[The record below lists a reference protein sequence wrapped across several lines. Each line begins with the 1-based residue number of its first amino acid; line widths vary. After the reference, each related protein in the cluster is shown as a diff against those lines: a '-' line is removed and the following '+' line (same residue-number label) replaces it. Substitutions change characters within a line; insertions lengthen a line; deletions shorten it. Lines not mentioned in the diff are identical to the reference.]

1 MTMNFQHEQEAG
13 TKFRSALRALR
24 ATAICAATLVF
35 FGCVSTPKVMPV
47 NPEIKASP
55 AGTVEQSQSGAR
67 DNVPPGNDSGIK
79 KDSAS
84 AETAVSPATSVEPP
98 VAQSPVTK
106 NDAAEP
112 DVKQNGQDEKVE
124 TSLSS
129 GSAYSAQEQADK
141 ELRTKMLQELK
152 AALMESIKSDLTPS
166 LLSEELKGFGE
177 ELSSSIRDDLLREIW
192 LAKEEMKNN
201 LKDQIRSEVTASI
214 QENLQE
220 LEEQMKTEMHE
231 DTLREIW
238 GVRQDLGMFRFSGD
252 IRLRYEDDRYG
263 SNNFNEAT
271 KISQGVDT
279 QTLLNTWANEE
290 YLKYRVRF
298 NVTAKVNE
306 KLDAIIGLSTGSTS
320 NPVSA
325 NTTVD
330 NYMTSDS
337 VLFGLAY
344 LSWRPQ
350 ENVTILGGRF
360 PNPFF
365 YTDLVWSPNLNFDGL
380 AMKTE
385 TGVMD
390 LTTSYLTVGAFPLQ
404 QSDPANI
411 FDYSQHAKWLYA
423 GQVGLERKDT
433 TGISANIG
441 AAYYYFD
448 NISGVPNNDAGTP
461 DATDWSSPLFTQKG
475 NSIFYLID
483 PTTSGNYHIGLA
495 SKFKELNITG
505 DLDIGLWDP
514 IHIVFLGDYVT
525 NLGFNKG
532 AVLNL
537 VGASSYVDST
547 DGYQVGLSVGYPET
561 VKAGAWKASF
571 YAKRLGND
579 AVVDAY
585 TDSDFHLGGTNAQGW
600 ILGLDVGLATNCWLE
615 TRWLSADQ
623 INGPPLAIDVLLVD
637 LNAKF

>member
-1 MTMNFQHEQEAG
+1 MTTNFQHKREAG
-13 TKFRSALRALR
+13 TTFRIALRVLR
-24 ATAICAATLVF
+24 ATARYAVTLVF
-35 FGCVSTPKVMPV
+35 FGCVSTPKVMPI
-47 NPEIKASP
+47 NHEIKASP

-67 DNVPPGNDSGIK
+67 DNAPTGNDSGLK
-79 KDSAS
+79 KN
-84 AETAVSPATSVEPP
+84 AVSADTAASPAPSVASP
-98 VAQSPVTK
+98 VPQSPVTK

-112 DVKQNGQDEKVE
+112 DVKKNGQDEKVE
-124 TSLSS
+124 TSPSS
-129 GSAYSAQEQADK
+129 GSASSAQEQADK
-141 ELRTKMLQELK
+141 ELRTKALQELK
-152 AALMESIKSDLTPS
+152 AAFMESIKSDLTPS

-192 LAKEEMKNN
+192 VAKEEMKNN
-201 LKDQIRSEVTASI
+201 LKDQIRSEVTASM
-214 QENLQE
+214 QE

-238 GVRQDLGMFRFSGD
+238 GVRQDMGMFRFSGD

-263 SNNFNEAT
+263 SGNYNQIT

-279 QTLLNTWANEE
+279 QTLLNTWADEE

-306 KLDAIIGLSTGSTS
+306 KLDAIIGITTGSPS
-320 NPVSA
+320 NPVSS
-325 NTTVD
+325 NTTED

-350 ENVTILGGRF
+350 ENVTLLGGRF

-380 AMKTE
+380 AVKSNTSI
-385 TGVMD
+385 MD
-390 LTTSYLTVGAFPLQ
+390 LTSFYLTVGAFPLQ
-404 QSDPANI
+404 QSDPVSV

-423 GQVGLERKDT
+423 GQVGLERKDR

-441 AAYYYFD
+441 TAYYYFD
-448 NISGVPNNDAGTP
+448 NISGVLNNDASTP

-475 NSIFYLID
+475 NSIFYID
-483 PTTSGNYHIGLA
+483 PTNSSNNRIGLA
-495 SKFKELNITG
+495 AKFKELNITG
-505 DLDIGLWDP
+505 SLDIGLWDP
-514 IHIVFLGDYVT
+514 VHIVFLGDYVT
-525 NLGFNKG
+525 NLGFNKEE
-532 AVLNL
+532 VFNL
-537 VGASSYVDST
+537 VGASNYVMSI

-561 VKAGAWKASF
+561 VKAGTWKASF

-600 ILGLDVGLATNCWLE
+600 IAGLDVGLATNCWLE